1 MLAFVTASR
10 YLQAS
15 GGQDP
20 EGSREERLSGVVG
33 NCVAGSV
40 LTPLVGF
47 SYIIADSQLVLHGF
61 GKCGFVT
68 IGCWF

>member
-40 LTPLVGF
+40 LAPLV
-47 SYIIADSQLVLHGF
+47 SSSCMIADSQPLLHGF
-61 GKCGFVT
+61 WKCGLVT
-68 IGCWF
+68 IG